1 MKEYGEGVDR
11 MCRELGAAG
20 LPGPVFD
27 NSSFI
32 LKTIVMSAS
41 FTAKTTVSASVPS
54 ENASIHEKDALIE
67 LLHRRKDEG
76 IVSRKDAADAVLV
89 IENTDIMQVITT
101 KEIMKTLSCRTTK
114 ARMVLKMMETQGLIK
129 AIQGKGRYIL
139 NVSE

>member
-11 MCRELGAAG
+11 MCRELGGAG

-41 FTAKTTVSASVPS
+41 FAAKTTVSASVPS

-76 IVSRKDAADAVLV
+76 IVSRKDAVLV

>member
-11 MCRELGAAG
+11 MCRELGGAG
-20 LPGPVFD
+20 LPGSVFD

-41 FTAKTTVSASVPS
+41 FAAKTTVSASVPS

-76 IVSRKDAADAVLV
+76 IVSRKDAVLV

>member
-32 LKTIVMSAS
+32 LKTIVISAS
-41 FTAKTTVSASVPS
+41 FAAKTTVSASVPS

-76 IVSRKDAADAVLV
+76 IVSRKDAVLV

>member
-11 MCRELGAAG
+11 MCRELGGAG

-41 FTAKTTVSASVPS
+41 FAAKTTVSASVPS
-54 ENASIHEKDALIE
+54 ENASIHGKDALIE

-76 IVSRKDAADAVLV
+76 IVSRKDAVLV

-101 KEIMKTLSCRTTK
+101 KEIMKTLSSRTTK

>member
-11 MCRELGAAG
+11 MCRELGGAG

-41 FTAKTTVSASVPS
+41 FAAKTTVSASVPS
-54 ENASIHEKDALIE
+54 EYASIHEKDALIE

-76 IVSRKDAADAVLV
+76 IVSRKDAVLV

>member
-11 MCRELGAAG
+11 MCRELGGAG

-32 LKTIVMSAS
+32 LKTIVISAS
-41 FTAKTTVSASVPS
+41 FAAKTTVSASVPS

-67 LLHRRKDEG
+67 LL
-76 IVSRKDAADAVLV
+76 
-89 IENTDIMQVITT
+89 
-101 KEIMKTLSCRTTK
+101 
-114 ARMVLKMMETQGLIK
+114 
-129 AIQGKGRYIL
+129 KGRYIL

>member
-41 FTAKTTVSASVPS
+41 FAAKTTVSASVPS

-76 IVSRKDAADAVLV
+76 IVSRKDAVLV

>member
-32 LKTIVMSAS
+32 LKTIVISAS
-41 FTAKTTVSASVPS
+41 FAAKTTVSASVPS
-54 ENASIHEKDALIE
+54 ENASIHGKDALIE

-76 IVSRKDAADAVLV
+76 IVSRKDAVLV